1 MPACQCR
8 YSRRRSVTWAAVEPT
23 AHPKVLRSPADPVS
37 SETADLI
44 ETLIQSALN
53 EPDNWDALRIQLR
66 ALVPDFHVPRRRRPP
81 TIPRR
86 ARRQP
91 RVSSE
96 GCIWRSGVRVF
107 SHGPRESRLE
117 VPG

>member
-66 ALVPDFHVPRRRRPP
+66 ALVPDFHVPPRRRPP